1 MQSELGGHADH
12 RSRGQRRSRGTSH
25 ETRLQ
30 ALLAEELASAGA
42 DLGVVVDRGCG
53 TVEVRVSGP
62 AATLT
67 LNFDAQEAQPAHVRL
82 AVRAAIARYGASLGA
97 APCLTD

>member
-1 MQSELGGHADH
+1 MQGELAGRAD
-12 RSRGQRRSRGTSH
+12 RQSRGQRRSRGTSH
-25 ETRLQ
+25 EARLQ

-42 DLGVVVDRGCG
+42 DLAVVVDRGCG

-67 LNFDAQEAQPAHVRL
+67 LAFDAQEAQPAHVRL

-97 APCLTD
+97 APHLTE